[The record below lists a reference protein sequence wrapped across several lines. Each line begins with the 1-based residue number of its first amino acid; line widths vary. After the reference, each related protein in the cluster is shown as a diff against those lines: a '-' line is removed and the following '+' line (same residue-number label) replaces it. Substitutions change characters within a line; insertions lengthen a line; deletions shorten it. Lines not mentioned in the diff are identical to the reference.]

1 MLAYAINMKPLTRLI
16 KISKLLEDKYG
27 PIPWESEGDPLDVLI
42 LTILSQN
49 TSDINRDRAYE
60 ALTSTYSTYEE
71 IVAAPVEEVAEA
83 IKTGGMHHQKSAR
96 IQSVLRA
103 IHEEHGAYDLSHLWK
118 MNRDEILEELTK
130 HKGIG
135 KKTAG
140 IVLTFSLNKPYFP
153 VDTHINRITRR
164 LEFVKDRED
173 PHDVM
178 NALVPDELIYSFHMH
193 LIYHGRETCKAGKPL
208 CSQCVIEKYCPY
220 PDKNF

>member
-1 MLAYAINMKPLTRLI
+1 MLAYPIRMKPQKRLF
-16 KISKLLEDKYG
+16 KIAELLEDKYG

-60 ALTSTYSTYEE
+60 ALTSTYSNYEE
-71 IVAAPVEEVAEA
+71 IVAAPVDELAEA
-83 IKTGGMHHQKSAR
+83 IKTGGMHHQKAAR
-96 IQSVLRA
+96 IQSVLRE
-103 IHEEHGAYDLSHLWK
+103 IHKEHGAYDLSHFWD
-118 MNRDEILEELTK
+118 MSRDEILEELTK

-153 VDTHINRITRR
+153 VDTHITRITKR

-178 NALVPDELIYSFHMH
+178 NELVPDELIYPFHMH
-193 LIYHGRETCKAGKPL
+193 LIYHGRETCKARKPL
-208 CSQCVIEKYCPY
+208 CSSCVIEKHCPF
-220 PDKNF
+220 PDKNL